1 MGFIITE
8 TLSNAEAFQP
18 DRQSAR
24 AASVF
29 CTRDSCAQVFVKIG
43 ARLSV
48 VFSTSLGSGGFVGG
62 ARTSSLLS
70 SRWSIWTWHTKVKA
84 QATNVDIAMAPEEES
99 AKDGLG
105 EDVEN
110 AIEGSFGVRRDDV
123 PAFAHAPGDR
133 VQEPETDSPKSAN
146 SVNPVDIGTEITSL
160 ATSIEEDG
168 PSDEDEGNNTEDEVT
183 PFIGAFD
190 QGANQKSDSHDLIDQ
205 DSIQNGWPRK
215 PSGQQKVE
223 EQQWPCEEPYQ

>member
-1 MGFIITE
+1 MPK
-8 TLSNAEAFQP
+8 AFQL

-24 AASVF
+24 VESMF

-48 VFSTSLGSGGFVGG
+48 VYSTSLDSGGCVSRVVCGRR

-70 SRWSIWTWHTKVKA
+70 SRWSIWTWYTKVKA
-84 QATNVDIAMAPEEES
+84 QAANVDIAMAPEEES

-105 EDVEN
+105 EEVEN
-110 AIEGSFGVRRDDV
+110 AVEDSFGVRRDDV

-133 VQEPETDSPKSAN
+133 IQEPETDGPNTAN
-146 SVNPVDIGTEITSL
+146 SVNPVDIGTEITRL
-160 ATSIEEDG
+160 AASIEDNG
-168 PSDEDEGNNTEDEVT
+168 PSDEEEGNNTEDEVA

-190 QGANQKSDSHDLIDQ
+190 QGANQKGNNHDLIDQ
-205 DSIQNGWPRK
+205 DSIQNGWPRN
-215 PSGQQKVE
+215 PGRQQNVE
-223 EQQWPCEEPYQ
+223 EQQRPCEEVY

>member
-1 MGFIITE
+1 MPKHSSSTVN
-8 TLSNAEAFQP
+8 LQ
-18 DRQSAR
+18 RV
-24 AASVF
+24 ASVF
-29 CTRDSCAQVFVKIG
+29 CTRDSCTQVFVKIG

-48 VFSTSLGSGGFVGG
+48 VYSTSLDSGGCVSRVVCGG
-62 ARTSSLLS
+62 RARTSSFLS
-70 SRWSIWTWHTKVKA
+70 SRWSIWTWYTKVKA

-110 AIEGSFGVRRDDV
+110 AVEDSFGVRRDDV

-133 VQEPETDSPKSAN
+133 VQEPETDSPKTAN

-160 ATSIEEDG
+160 PTSIEEDG

-190 QGANQKSDSHDLIDQ
+190 QGANQSSDNHDLIDQ

-215 PSGQQKVE
+215 PGGQQNVE
-223 EQQWPCEEPYQ
+223 EQQWPCEEPY